1 MHSIY
6 FILFILFYFNCILFL
21 LINFILFMEDSV
33 MLFVGS
39 LIVAVA
45 VEESN
50 LHKRMALR
58 VLLCVG
64 SKPRW

>member
-1 MHSIY
+1 
-6 FILFILFYFNCILFL
+6 
-21 LINFILFMEDSV
+21 

-50 LHKRMALR
+50 LHKRIALR
-58 VLLCVG
+58 VLMCVG
-64 SKPRW
+64 SKPRWSVQHSVYSTVYAFFRKKS